1 MSRSKGT
8 GITGKVLGALGVAG
22 AALTAWYFLDPK
34 NGKQRRT
41 KFAKDAKNAYS
52 SAEREIKKIGNEAAK
67 GISNAVDRTSDLARH
82 GLERVGDASHNAAE
96 GARKIGEKAK
106 SKLNTQNTHQ

>member
-1 MSRSKGT
+1 MARSKGQVR
-8 GITGKVLGALGVAG
+8 GGKVLGMIGVAG

-34 NGKQRRT
+34 NGRQRRK
-41 KFAKDAKNAYS
+41 KFAKGAKNMYS

-67 GISNAVDRTSDLARH
+67 GLSSAVDRTSDLARN
-82 GLERVGDASHNAAE
+82 GLERVSDASHNAAE

-106 SKLNTQNTHQ
+106 SKLNAR